1 MFSPP
6 KMSRVFSNR
15 GELQFFY
22 GCTTLPFKLK
32 KALITAIV
40 YYAGKDQIL
49 QNRWLKFGKAEKDC
63 KCRT

>member
-1 MFSPP
+1 MFLPP

-32 KALITAIV
+32 KPLITAIV
-40 YYAGKDQIL
+40 YYAGKDQI
-49 QNRWLKFGKAEKDC
+49 
-63 KCRT
+63 